1 MITYINLF
9 ENKEIIINSLQSKN
23 NINNTLKKIPLF
35 AGISLGTLALS
46 DLYRKNKDSIPFLS
60 SN

>member
-23 NINNTLKKIPLF
+23 NINSALKKIPLF
-35 AGISLGTLALS
+35 AGVSLGTLVLS